1 MSNSARLD
9 GGEIMAKKMV
19 HLVFPQRLIKKP
31 VIYTM
36 AKKYN
41 VIPNIRRANI
51 TETVG
56 EVTLE
61 LSGTK
66 ENLEKA
72 RKYLERLGIKFE
84 PVVGDIVE

>member
-1 MSNSARLD
+1 
-9 GGEIMAKKMV
+9 MAKQMI
-19 HLVFPQRLIKKP
+19 HLVFPQKLVKKP

-36 AKKYN
+36 AKKFAVMPN
-41 VIPNIRRANI
+41 VRRAKI

-61 LSGTK
+61 LDGKK
-66 ENLEKA
+66 EDLEKA
-72 RKYLERLGIKFE
+72 RKYLERAGIRVE